1 MEELQT
7 AKSNAA
13 GETLEEMVVPDG
25 IVQVN
30 LDETVPELASSD
42 KSIQIDN
49 GRKVKRYIHCSDGVY
64 EEFSSDEEGVCK
76 VPASSTLVDPKTM
89 TWIPWFSHVSS
100 KALAACDYVGET
112 LADFLGITAPKYQ
125 YEIEEARRMQ
135 EEEKAEKKAV
145 DLEMAGWRDQS
156 TTGPEPQTSTPI
168 SILPKVIPNRSST
181 GTDN

>member
-1 MEELQT
+1 
-7 AKSNAA
+7 
-13 GETLEEMVVPDG
+13 MVVPDA

-30 LDETVPELASSD
+30 LEATVPELASSD
-42 KSIQIDN
+42 KPLQIEN

-64 EEFSSDEEGVCK
+64 EEYSSDEEGVCK
-76 VPASSTLVDPKTM
+76 VQTSSTLVDPKTM
-89 TWIPWFSHVSS
+89 AWMPWFSHVSS

-125 YEIEEARRMQ
+125 YEIEEAKRMQ
-135 EEEKAEKKAV
+135 EEENAEKKAI

-168 SILPKVIPNRSST
+168 SILPKVIPNQVST
-181 GTDN
+181 GTNV

>member
-1 MEELQT
+1 M
-7 AKSNAA
+7 
-13 GETLEEMVVPDG
+13 P
-25 IVQVN
+25 
-30 LDETVPELASSD
+30 
-42 KSIQIDN
+42 
-49 GRKVKRYIHCSDGVY
+49 
-64 EEFSSDEEGVCK
+64 
-76 VPASSTLVDPKTM
+76 
-89 TWIPWFSHVSS
+89 WISHVSS

-156 TTGPEPQTSTPI
+156 TTRPEPQTSTPI